1 MGFGIAVYDDTDDIL
16 TNDRKRCIMVIT
28 WESIVV
34 FAAAILTILG
44 AWRQIVTLKRD
55 ILKNVQEF
63 VCKAVTEE
71 LKPFVSNQADVL
83 RYSIT
88 RAHAD
93 YIRQGYIDKYALQAL
108 EYLYRDYHGMNG
120 NGFVDGLMHEL
131 RELPP
136 QLPEKKILQNQ
147 GGNVYE

>member
-1 MGFGIAVYDDTDDIL
+1 ML
-16 TNDRKRCIMVIT
+16 IT

-55 ILKNVQEF
+55 ILKNVEAF
-63 VCKAVTEE
+63 VCNSVKDQ
-71 LKPFVSNQADVL
+71 LKPFVDNQADVL

-93 YIRQGYIDKYALQAL
+93 YIRQGYVDKYALQAL
-108 EYLYRDYHGMNG
+108 EYLYRDYHSLNG

-136 QLPEKKILQNQ
+136 KPIDSKILQNQ